1 MASEVVHQS
10 APKNDKSKNVYGRYT
25 CQTPA
30 VLPCTFGYHLL
41 SSTFQNLVLI
51 LMLFTFLVANYCQ
64 ITRKTCIPGACFRA
78 ANVFSFEALFANN
91 PFWIPQPETHFKFSV
106 RKTQPSYGLGYRK
119 CNQIQDGGE
128 DFILLQ

>member
-1 MASEVVHQS
+1 MKTRPTYQHSDLARITMGSKSVSPWRLLQYHHGYLSVS
-10 APKNDKSKNVYGRYT
+10 PKIQATITIETKRV
-25 CQTPA
+25 PA
-30 VLPCTFGYHLL
+30 CGLGHYHHE
-41 SSTFQNLVLI
+41 NR
-51 LMLFTFLVANYCQ
+51 
-64 ITRKTCIPGACFRA
+64 ITTTPGACFRA

-91 PFWIPQPETHFKFSV
+91 PFWIPQPETRFKFSV